1 MCQVGMRNGEERC
14 ACMISEERGRGK
26 TEFLAGLVRAA
37 VDDAYVDA
45 VHVRSQRSMTLRQIF
60 HRLRTLMIST
70 SP

>member
-1 MCQVGMRNGEERC
+1 
-14 ACMISEERGRGK
+14 MISEERGRGK

-60 HRLRTLMIST
+60 HHLRTLMIIT